1 MPTRRI
7 RLLAGV
13 VLGLALPLATA
24 VAAVSPGPPFP
35 DPVVN
40 QAVYDQAGVFKPAT
54 IATLER
60 AIDAI
65 EARSGAEVV
74 VYTQVWPSKIDQA
87 RSEANAR
94 ALIDQWGIGRRG
106 FDDSLVIMFDLDPSL
121 VHGQVSL
128 FAGSGFRSTFLSDSD
143 RQRIFDDDMLPRLKA
158 GDLDGAALIAIQ
170 RVDAATTPENAGRLE
185 LARQL
190 NAVLGILGGGAVL
203 FGLGGWTLFHWLR
216 FGRDPVYLDSA
227 SVLVPAPPDGMTAA
241 TATVVFDDEATR
253 RTLTTAMLDLASRGL
268 LAFTEVEG
276 LFGLGKSRLS
286 IDVGSRARRMAEDDL
301 ADGSVDAAPA
311 GNDTRATREDRQ
323 RHLDEATARLSLA
336 ARRPLSGA
344 ETYLRRELES
354 LASDESL
361 QPDDV
366 LKLAAKVPAF
376 NEQMEDNAVRQGWF
390 KDRPSRVVRRWR
402 IYGGIE
408 AVGGGGLIW
417 AGTSIPIS
425 GLTLVGAAAIAVGI
439 FTFIL
444 AAAMPAR
451 TMSGAMQRAWLFA
464 YRRTLERT
472 MEQARSMD
480 QVVKESGLEWLET
493 PDQAVV
499 WSVALGLSN
508 QVQHVLSRTLDDARQ
523 SGSGIG
529 YLPIWY
535 RGPGGTSF
543 GAVAS
548 GGGGGGLF
556 SSSGLPDL
564 GGMFS
569 ALGTIGNPPSSSGGG
584 GGFGGGG
591 GGGGGGAGGGF

>member
-1 MPTRRI
+1 MRTRLIRI
-7 RLLAGV
+7 SAVVALA
-13 VLGLALPLATA
+13 LALPLGAA
-24 VAAVSPGPPFP
+24 LAAVPPGPPFP

-40 QAVYDQAGVFKPAT
+40 QAVYDQAGVFQPST
-54 IATLER
+54 IATLETT
-60 AIDAI
+60 IDAI
-65 EARSGAEVV
+65 EARTGAEVV

-87 RSEANAR
+87 QSEQNAR
-94 ALIDQWGIGRRG
+94 DLIDQWGIGRRG
-106 FDDSLVIMFDLDPSL
+106 FDDGLVVLFDLDPSL

-128 FAGSGFRSTFLSDSD
+128 YAGSGFKSTFLSDSQ
-143 RQRIFDDDMLPRLKA
+143 RQQIFDNDMLPKLKA
-158 GDLDGAALIAIQ
+158 GNLDGAAVIAIQ
-170 RVDAATTPENAGRLE
+170 RIDAATTPENAQRLE
-185 LARQL
+185 IARQL

-203 FGLGGWTLFHWLR
+203 FGLGGWALFHWLR

-241 TATVVFDDEATR
+241 TATVVFDDETSR

-268 LAFTEVEG
+268 LAFTEVKG

-301 ADGSVDAAPA
+301 AAENQDAARVAGDAAPA
-311 GNDTRATREDRQ
+311 HDERRRP
-323 RHLDEATARLSLA
+323 DEAKARLALA

-344 ETYLRRELES
+344 ETYLQQQLES
-354 LASDESL
+354 LAENETL
-361 QPDDV
+361 EPDDV

-376 NEQMEDNAVRQGWF
+376 NEQVEDNAVRLGWF
-390 KDRPSRVVRRWR
+390 KDRPSKVVRRWR
-402 IYGGIE
+402 IYGGVE
-408 AVGGGGLIW
+408 AVVGGGLIW
-417 AGTSIPIS
+417 AGTSIPVS
-425 GLTLVGAAAIAVGI
+425 GLTLVGGAAVAVGI

-464 YRRTLERT
+464 YRRTLEKT

-508 QVQHVLSRTLDDARQ
+508 QVQNVLSRTMDDARQ

-543 GAVAS
+543 GAIAS
-548 GGGGGGLF
+548 GGGGGLF

-569 ALGTIGNPPSSSGGG
+569 ALGTIGNAPSSSGGGGG

-591 GGGGGGAGGGF
+591 GGGGGRAGGGF